1 MLIVTYFNSS
11 NSLRLLSLSTH
22 NRISSNLK
30 LSSSASDSFVP
41 LELAMA
47 ENKKEPKV
55 GWERLQAALEEADK
69 DPKKK
74 RGPPIYE
81 PESYPYHL
89 LSALAYVI
97 PIVDAS
103 DLGKYMFE
111 VRQLLLFTLHIQY
124 VLG

>member
-1 MLIVTYFNSS
+1 
-11 NSLRLLSLSTH
+11 
-22 NRISSNLK
+22 
-30 LSSSASDSFVP
+30 
-41 LELAMA
+41 MA

-97 PIVDAS
+97 PVVDAS

-111 VRQLLLFTLHIQY
+111 VDTVHCIRRQRRHVPTYITNRSGKYVKVNYFVLLLVEPLMRSFQCIHT
-124 VLG
+124 

>member
-1 MLIVTYFNSS
+1 MNASVLLLLIVTYFNSN
-11 NSLRLLSLSTH
+11 NSLRLLSSQ
-22 NRISSNLK
+22 NRISSNIK
-30 LSSSASDSFVP
+30 LNGQSDSFVP
-41 LELAMA
+41 SQFAMA

-103 DLGKYMFE
+103 DIGKYMFE
-111 VRQLLLFTLHIQY
+111 VN
-124 VLG
+124 